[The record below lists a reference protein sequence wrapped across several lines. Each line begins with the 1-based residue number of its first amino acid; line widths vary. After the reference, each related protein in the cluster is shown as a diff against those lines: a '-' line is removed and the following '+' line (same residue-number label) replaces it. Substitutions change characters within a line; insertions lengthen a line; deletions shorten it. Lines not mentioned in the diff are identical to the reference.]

1 MCHLP
6 LVSRNQ
12 QPTNCELFAAAIS
25 ICMTALQV
33 VFYATAGAA
42 GGTGNLKLDQAMS
55 LEPAP
60 IFVSHMAEV
69 VLLHKLLKFC
79 LATSHLSQLFNGP
92 DILNVSL
99 SGFLVFSLL

>member
-1 MCHLP
+1 MPRVMCHLP

-60 IFVSHMAEV
+60 IFVSYGRGYSAAQTAK
-69 VLLHKLLKFC
+69 VLP
-79 LATSHLSQLFNGP
+79 SN
-92 DILNVSL
+92 
-99 SGFLVFSLL
+99 